1 MPTEEQPE
9 PNLYVLEGEG
19 GGPQVT
25 YSLSSIK
32 GEPEFS
38 YQGFHGE
45 NVFSGDAIAVSET
58 ELGREVTVTL
68 VAVADGDTITF
79 TVLIP
84 PIRMEGNDPVPLE
97 TLAIETTKKSGFA
110 GPPPGSEYSYEAIPL
125 SGDARSVKF

>member
-1 MPTEEQPE
+1 MPIDEQPE
-9 PNLYVLEGEG
+9 PNLYELSGEG
-19 GGPQVT
+19 GGPQIT

-45 NVFSGDAIAVSET
+45 NVFSGDAITVSDT

-68 VAVADGDTITF
+68 VSVADGDTITF

-84 PIRMEGNDPVPLE
+84 PIRMEGTAPVALE
-97 TLAIETTKKSGFA
+97 TLAIETTRKSGFG
-110 GPPPGSEYSYEAIPL
+110 GPPSGAEYSYDAIPL
-125 SGDARSVKF
+125 SGEARSVKF